1 MIHLRQ
7 IRRAEL
13 PARWPEVCVPAE
25 AVLEHSSGYT
35 TDWLYRK
42 SISGI
47 MLILEVLRDGG
58 SAGYVFGQLDSH
70 SEIRAFYLF
79 GVWLAGRFRAEEYR
93 ELRDVLDALAVHL
106 GAQAVRAKSPRR
118 GWERLAE
125 RLGFEPIA
133 TEYERKVA

>member
-1 MIHLRQ
+1 MIRLRQ
-7 IRRAEL
+7 VRRAEL
-13 PARWPEVCVPAE
+13 PARWPGATRAAE

-35 TDWLYRK
+35 PEWLYRK

-47 MLILEVLRDGG
+47 MLVLEVLRDGEN
-58 SAGYVFGQLDSH
+58 AGYVFGQVDSH
-70 SEIRAFYLF
+70 SEIRVLYLF

-125 RLGFEPIA
+125 RLDFEPIA